1 MLRNSIQCSCDA
13 DDEPMFIWTP
23 AEVLRERQRRQQEAE
38 EAEEASM
45 ELDDAE
51 ALPAEQLPEHS

>member
-1 MLRNSIQCSCDA
+1 
-13 DDEPMFIWTP
+13 MFIWTP

-38 EAEEASM
+38 EVEEPAM

-51 ALPAEQLPEHS
+51 AQPAKKLPGQP